1 MCDGVIQ
8 NTNQEQQMQDLV
20 EDIKEEIDELA
31 EELPEVAEALEELN
45 SFDPSK
51 D

>member
-20 EDIKEEIDELA
+20 EDIEEEIDEVA
-31 EELPEVAEALEELN
+31 EEIPEVAEALEELN
-45 SFDPSK
+45 SFDPRG
-51 D
+51 

>member
-8 NTNQEQQMQDLV
+8 NTNQEEQMQDLV
-20 EDIKEEIDELA
+20 EDIKEEIDEIA
-31 EELPEVAEALEELN
+31 EELPEVAEALDELN
-45 SFDPSK
+45 SFVPSK

>member
-8 NTNQEQQMQDLV
+8 NANHEQQMQDLV
-20 EDIKEEIDELA
+20 EDIKEEIDELV
-31 EELPEVAEALEELN
+31 EELPEVAEALDELN